1 MLTETLWTRMIPPAF
16 LQNIGVWEW
25 VLILLVVLL
34 LFGGRKLPELARGLA
49 RGLRIFKDELEGV
62 KKSVE
67 QPPSEEGDTSKDQPA
82 AKDDQ
87 PTDSQNT

>member
-1 MLTETLWTRMIPPAF
+1 MAAATMTQTIPLGLF
-16 LQNIGVWEW
+16 QNIGVWEW

-62 KKSVE
+62 KKDVE
-67 QPPSEEGDTSKDQPA
+67 QPGEKDKDKDKDQPA
-82 AKDDQ
+82 KKDDSSSPP
-87 PTDSQNT
+87 PTP